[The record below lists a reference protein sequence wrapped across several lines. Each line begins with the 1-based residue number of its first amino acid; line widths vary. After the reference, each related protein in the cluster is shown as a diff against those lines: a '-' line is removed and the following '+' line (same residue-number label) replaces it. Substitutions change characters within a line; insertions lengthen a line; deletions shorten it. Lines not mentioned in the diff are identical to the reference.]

1 MLKNFLT
8 IAFRNIWRN
17 KGFSL
22 INILSLSIGI
32 SASLVIYLLVQHH
45 FSFDKFHKD
54 GDRIYRV
61 VSKFTFSGEAFYN
74 SGISYPA
81 GNAVRNEV
89 TGLSGVAGFTLMN
102 AGAKVSASVE
112 SGQKHTV
119 RGQKN
124 IVFADKN
131 YFDLFE
137 YTWLSGTPEN
147 SLDEPYKVVLSETKA
162 KAYFPTLPYEQ
173 ILGRELI
180 FNDTLR
186 TTVTGI
192 VRDINQNTDFT
203 FTTFISKSTY
213 DKTLVKPEELND
225 WDGANSDYQ
234 LLVKLAPGSTQEQ
247 IQKQLTALFLK
258 HIKLKPGETKDVPLL
273 LQPLDDIH
281 FNSKYGTYF
290 DNPLGS
296 KSTLNGLLAV
306 AVFLLS
312 LACINFINLTTAKS
326 LQRAKEIGVR
336 KTMGGSKLQII
347 LQFLNET
354 FLLTLLATILSVA
367 LVPLVLKVLV
377 DFIPAGI
384 NATIIQRPEI
394 ISFLLALSIGVSL
407 LAGLYPAFILSRYN
421 PVIVLKNQAVSANGK
436 TGTARIRKFLIVL
449 QFVIA
454 QVFIMATLMVS
465 HQIKFML
472 NKDLG
477 FKKDAIIHFQTNFND
492 TVASRRSALKNKLH
506 AIPEVAAVSLSNN
519 PVAATGTWSST
530 MKYRQGKNEIE
541 THVQLKMADTNY
553 LKMYQ
558 LKLLA
563 GRNVTQSDSITQ
575 LLINETYSQALG
587 FKNPNDALGKFVE
600 YEGRKVPVVGVIA
613 DFHQQSLHNAI
624 KPLAIGSWPTN
635 HRTFNIALN
644 ASSNS
649 WENAIKKIEKVFKE
663 VYPEDEFEYSFQDE
677 TIKNYYEN
685 ERKVARLLSWSAGL
699 AIFISCLGLLGLVIY
714 IINQKAKE
722 IGIRKVI
729 GASVQQ
735 IVMLL
740 SADFLKLIAIAFLIA
755 LPISWYAAH
764 EWLQNFTYRIN
775 IPVTIFILTG
785 ILAMLLALITISFH
799 ALKAARANPIK
810 SLRTE

>member
-61 VSKFTFSGEAFYN
+61 VSKFTFSGESFYN
-74 SGISYPA
+74 SGVSYPM
-81 GNAVRNEV
+81 GKAVRSEF
-89 TGLSGVAGFTLMN
+89 TGLSEVAAFTLWD
-102 AGAKVSASVE
+102 AGVKVNVALDGGRE
-112 SGQKHTV
+112 QKFK
-119 RGQKN
+119 GQKN
-124 IVFADKN
+124 IIFADEN
-131 YFDLFE
+131 YFNLFQ
-137 YTWLSGTPEN
+137 YTWLAGSPET
-147 SLDEPYKVVLSETKA
+147 SLNEPSQVVLTETKA
-162 KAYFPTLPYEQ
+162 KAYFPQLSYEQ
-173 ILGRELI
+173 IIGRELI
-180 FNDTLR
+180 FNDTIR

-192 VRDINQNTDFT
+192 VKDITENTDFT
-203 FTTFISKSTY
+203 FNTFVSTSTQE
-213 DKTLVKPEELND
+213 KFIVKPADLND
-225 WDGANSDYQ
+225 WDGANSSYQ
-234 LLVKLAPGSTQEQ
+234 LLIKLAPQSTPEQ
-247 IQKQLTALFLK
+247 IQKQLASLYVK
-258 HIKLKPGETKDVPLL
+258 HHKPQPAESTTVPSL

-296 KSTLNGLLAV
+296 KSSLNGLLAV
-306 AVFLLS
+306 AAFLLS

-367 LVPLVLKVLV
+367 LVPFVLKVLA
-377 DFIPAGI
+377 DFIPEGI

-394 ISFLLALSIGVSL
+394 IIFLLILSIGVSL

-421 PVIVLKNQAVSANGK
+421 PVIVLKNQAVSTNGK
-436 TGTARIRKFLIVL
+436 TGTARIRKFLIVS

-465 HQIKFML
+465 NQISYML

-492 TVASRRSALKNKLH
+492 TVASHRSALKNKLL

-558 LKLLA
+558 LNLLT
-563 GRNVTQSDSITQ
+563 GRNVIQSDSITQ
-575 LLINETYSQALG
+575 FVINEAYSKSLG
-587 FKNPNDALGKFVE
+587 FKNPHEALGKVVE
-600 YEGRKVPVVGVIA
+600 YDGRKVPVVGVIA

-644 ASSNS
+644 AGSDS
-649 WENAIKKIEKVFKE
+649 WQSAIKKIENAFKE

-677 TIKNYYEN
+677 TIKNYYEY
-685 ERKVARLLSWSAGL
+685 ERKVSRLLSWSAGL

-714 IINQKAKE
+714 IINQKTKE

-740 SADFLKLIAIAFLIA
+740 SADFLKLIAIAFLFA
-755 LPISWYAAH
+755 FPISWYAAH
-764 EWLQNFTYRIN
+764 KWLENFTYRIN

-799 ALKAARANPIK
+799 AVKAARANPIK